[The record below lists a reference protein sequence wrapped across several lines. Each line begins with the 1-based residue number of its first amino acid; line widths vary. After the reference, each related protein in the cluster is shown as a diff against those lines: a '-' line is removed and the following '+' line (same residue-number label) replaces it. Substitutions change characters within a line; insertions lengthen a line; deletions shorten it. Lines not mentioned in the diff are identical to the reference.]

1 MKKKEV
7 FKIYELTN
15 PQKNILQM
23 DQVNN
28 KCSSVSHILSVMKLN
43 SVLDTKILKKTIET
57 IIERNDSFH
66 IHFKRNK
73 DGSYSQFF
81 ADPEKPIINI
91 HKINNENISPIKEF
105 YKNFELSLVQLFA
118 FGLVFTP
125 THTYVFY
132 KSHHIIADGWGM
144 TQVAEQ
150 IKEIYSKLLSGETLN
165 TKQTTHFGTNT
176 FQT

>member
-1 MKKKEV
+1 MTHFTFTLKE
-7 FKIYELTN
+7 TRT
-15 PQKNILQM
+15 
-23 DQVNN
+23 DHTVN
-28 KCSSVSHILSVMKLN
+28 S
-43 SVLDTKILKKTIET
+43 
-57 IIERNDSFH
+57 
-66 IHFKRNK
+66 
-73 DGSYSQFF
+73 F

-105 YKNFELSLVQLFA
+105 YKNFELSLVQLFV

-150 IKEIYSKLLSGETLN
+150 IKEIYSKLLSGETLDN
-165 TKQTTHFGTNT
+165 YTNQVT
-176 FQT
+176 QA

>member
-81 ADPEKPIINI
+81 ADPEKPIIT
-91 HKINNENISPIKEF
+91 INMCV
-105 YKNFELSLVQLFA
+105 LV
-118 FGLVFTP
+118 
-125 THTYVFY
+125 
-132 KSHHIIADGWGM
+132 
-144 TQVAEQ
+144 
-150 IKEIYSKLLSGETLN
+150 
-165 TKQTTHFGTNT
+165 
-176 FQT
+176 